1 MRSWQC
7 TTLATTGPL
16 PNFLYSFSFT
26 LSANFP
32 LMLFETRI
40 RKLWWELESRDE
52 DPRTIEILKELHEV
66 INEQIE
72 QIHHEVSGLRRL
84 CCPAREVL
92 KVTDGTGQRHSL
104 CSADLQISVYRA
116 ASVVLI
122 TAKTACLYEEIRNT
136 GQASRE
142 PVHPFAAWRPLIPQP
157 PSTEHPHCA
166 PRKISTVG
174 TVIISSQ
181 WRFATRYQAT
191 TY

>member
-1 MRSWQC
+1 
-7 TTLATTGPL
+7 
-16 PNFLYSFSFT
+16 
-26 LSANFP
+26 
-32 LMLFETRI
+32 MLFETRI

-157 PSTEHPHCA
+157 RLSTEHPHCSA
-166 PRKISTVG
+166 HLEKYRPLGR
-174 TVIISSQ
+174 SSFPLSGDSLRGIKRPHINLGVTEQ
-181 WRFATRYQAT
+181 IRGFRLDSKELFV
-191 TY
+191 